1 VFRRQSVLAIS
12 IAVLLA
18 FVAVFLLNSYLAGV
32 DQQAESSGGG
42 QTTRVAVARVPLE
55 FGTQLVGDQVAFV
68 EWPVDSVAQGSFT
81 SAAELF
87 PGGRSRFVM
96 RAISPGEPILAS
108 RLSGE
113 GSPSI
118 AAALGPDM
126 RAASIRISDVAGV
139 AGFILPG
146 DRVDVLMTREVD
158 GEQFSDLLLQN
169 VRVIAVDQVADEART
184 QVTSGEAS
192 ALKTAT
198 LEVSPDGA
206 QRLALGSAVGT
217 LSLTLRSP
225 RSRQPGLVAEAVP
238 LRSGQL
244 VGGAPR
250 RGATAPAP
258 APAAAVPQG
267 YARIEVTRSANPPR
281 SPDRTTPPVRPRSDR
296 PNVEVF
302 RGVAS
307 QQYEVPSAHF

>member
-1 VFRRQSVLAIS
+1 VFRRQSILGIS

-18 FVAVFLLNSYLAGV
+18 FLAVFLLNSYLTGV
-32 DQQAESSGGG
+32 DQQAESSAGG
-42 QTTRVAVARVPLE
+42 QTTRIAVARVPLE
-55 FGTQLVGDQVAFV
+55 FGTQLAADQVQFV
-68 EWPVDSVAQGSFT
+68 EWPVGSVAAGSFA
-81 SAAELF
+81 SAADLF
-87 PGGRSRFVM
+87 PGGRSRFVL
-96 RAISPGEPILAS
+96 RTISPGEPILAS

-113 GSPSI
+113 GSRSI
-118 AAALGPDM
+118 AAVLGPDM

-169 VRVIAVDQVADEART
+169 IRVIAIDQNFDDART
-184 QVTSGEAS
+184 KMTSGEAS

-206 QRLALGSAVGT
+206 QRLALGSAAGT
-217 LSLTLRSP
+217 LSLVLRSP
-225 RSRQPGLVAEAVP
+225 RSGQPGLAGTAVP

-250 RGATAPAP
+250 REATAPTPTP
-258 APAAAVPQG
+258 APVVPQI
-267 YARIEVTRSANPPR
+267 YARSDTTRPTSAPR
-281 SPDRTTPPVRPRSDR
+281 STVRTSPPVSSRSDR
-296 PNVEVF
+296 PTVEVF

-307 QQYEVPSAHF
+307 QQYEVPRVQY